1 MYNYS
6 IILCI
11 YLFTGY
17 LTIGIPTIKRV
28 RVSYL
33 DMTLESLIK
42 NTIEEERREIVI
54 AVYFA
59 DSNKT
64 WIEHTSKELASR
76 YRNHTR
82 SGFLQIFHYHEQI
95 YPDYQNL
102 PRTFNDSYERVAWR
116 SKQNIDYAF
125 MFMYC
130 KNISYYYMQ
139 LEDDVTAESRY
150 FARMKFFISN
160 INLQKSK
167 WFSLEFSSL
176 GFLGKLLRNNDLQDF
191 ANFLLMF
198 YWEQPGD
205 LLFGYMKKIKT
216 QFRDILYKPPLFQH
230 KGIISSLGGKRQ
242 YLQEYSPWKHSY
254 SRKRF
259 YNLNPEA
266 HVETNIQVFED
277 HSPEKAYDMSNDYF
291 WGISPKEGDFF
302 MIKFRNPVNIT
313 RIYIE
318 FGLPQ
323 RSNDILEAGVIEV
336 SSAAKCENWNVIG
349 KIFKHQFDTNITNTK
364 LPNNIQCVM
373 INVTK
378 SQSNWIVIRELSIFR
393 LGDVI
398 IENPSY
404 KEGSFQ
410 NNAEEFIK
418 RLRFN
423 PIYAKQYVQM
433 MQNNRANPNFNRF
446 QQPFI
451 PQMRKNLQPN
461 FFQDQFLKRQHD
473 VNPKSPD
480 EFRKNIH
487 QNMGIKQNIPPK
499 KIVYRERMNG

>member
-54 AVYFA
+54 AVYLA
-59 DSNKT
+59 DPNKT

-277 HSPEKAYDMSNDYF
+277 HSPEKAYDMSDDYF

-423 PIYAKQYVQM
+423 PIYAKQYAQM
-433 MQNNRANPNFNRF
+433 IQNNRANPNFNRF

-451 PQMRKNLQPN
+451 PEMRKNLQPN

-480 EFRKNIH
+480 EFRKRIH
-487 QNMGIKQNIPPK
+487 RNMGIKQNIPPK
-499 KIVYRERMNG
+499 KIVYKKRMNG